1 MASLFKTVSLA
12 PSSEPGV
19 DEMLLETGRRN
30 GVGWAWGS
38 RVGAAWPS
46 GQRRVAGEAGRR
58 EGQDVETLLSQPQ
71 RW

>member
-1 MASLFKTVSLA
+1 MRTLFKTVSLA

-38 RVGAAWPS
+38 R
-46 GQRRVAGEAGRR
+46 AGGCLAIRAETRGR
-58 EGQDVETLLSQPQ
+58 
-71 RW
+71 